1 MTILL
6 GFAPMLQL
14 GGPLDSGVPA
24 GVAEHLL
31 GALREALSNAAR
43 HAAATSVE
51 VRVQLQGD
59 DLSLTVTDNGVG
71 ISPGVRRSGLA
82 NLEQRARECGGAL
95 SLEPPDG
102 GGTQLRWQVPLSA
115 EVQRTAAATWPTA

>member
-6 GFAPMLQL
+6 GFAPTLQL
-14 GGPLDSGVPA
+14 DGPLDGGVPA
-24 GVAEHLL
+24 WVAEHLL

-51 VRVQLQGD
+51 VRVRAQGG

-82 NLEQRARECGGAL
+82 NLEQRARECGGSL
-95 SLEPPDG
+95 SLEPADG
-102 GGTQLRWQVPLSA
+102 GGTQLHWQVPLSA
-115 EVQRTAAATWPTA
+115 AVQQTASATWPTA